1 MPNPK
6 IAVAVAWVAFGAYW
20 LVSATGAKKGTRHWK
35 GVRMRAVLAIAV
47 VLLVRVVHVGGLEVH
62 GILVP
67 ILGTVIVACGLGFA
81 VWARIHLG
89 RNWGMPMT
97 TKAEPELITSGPYR
111 FVRHPIYTGILT
123 AVVGTALVTNLLVL
137 GVALIVAVY
146 FWHSASVEERNLTSS
161 FPAAY
166 PAYRAQTKMLIPFVF

>member
-1 MPNPK
+1 MTSLK
-6 IAVAVAWVAFGAYW
+6 IAVAVAWIAFGAYW
-20 LVSATGAKKGTRHWK
+20 LVSAAGAKKGAGHRQ
-35 GVRMRAVLAIAV
+35 GVQLRTVLAIAV
-47 VLLVRVVHVGGLEVH
+47 VLLVRFVHVDGLEVH
-62 GILVP
+62 AIALAGV
-67 ILGTVIVACGLGFA
+67 GAVIVASGLGFA

-137 GVALIVAVY
+137 VVALILAVY
-146 FWHSASVEERNLTSS
+146 FRHSAGVEERNLTAS

-166 PAYRAQTKMLIPFVF
+166 PAYRAQTKMLVPFVF